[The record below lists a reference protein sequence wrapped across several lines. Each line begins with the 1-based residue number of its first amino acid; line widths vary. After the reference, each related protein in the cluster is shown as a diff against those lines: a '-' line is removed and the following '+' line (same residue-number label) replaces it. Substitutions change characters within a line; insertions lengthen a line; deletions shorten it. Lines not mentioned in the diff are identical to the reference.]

1 MSSGNFQLGGILTSR
16 YNVSMT
22 IQITTVST
30 KGQFVIPSE
39 IRSALKIK
47 PGTRIAVTHDGTKI
61 TLQPVT
67 ADLVDKT
74 RGMLK
79 GKGRLADDLRRK
91 WREEHRW

>member
-1 MSSGNFQLGGILTSR
+1 MN
-16 YNVSMT
+16 

-39 IRSALKIK
+39 MRSALGIK

-61 TLQPVT
+61 ILEPVT
-67 ADLVDKT
+67 DELVEKT

-79 GKGRLADDLRRK
+79 GKAGQAEKLRRK
-91 WREEHRW
+91 WRQEDRRREERW